1 MRWTACGRRR
11 GAAPARPGTADALE
25 RFCREVLLSD
35 RVQRCGTLREQTTV
49 INAMLSQRYFTDRAP
64 QYLWMP
70 METLTARL
78 LEMDLRTE
86 DALTCQML
94 FRRELRASLLRELDG
109 VSGCWTGNTSGTPLF
124 LGARAPRR
132 RCFPCGCARARARRH
147 WQGQNSLGEAVTVPL
162 TPRALTERL
171 RDGSLLPG
179 LFLCFLEA
187 HFLRDFTVFG
197 GFYQPTYLAEM
208 RRGLVRALR
217 ETGGYEE
224 EAAIIEAK
232 RSAMT
237 LGLLYLLRSRESGRF
252 PRFHSGAF
260 GAARFDAGDR
270 SKSAS
275 IRRGGAGASELNAQA
290 GSSLVMG
297 ASGLR
302 VFLRFILKNENAET
316 PYVPLRSVHLRSA

>member
-1 MRWTACGRRR
+1 M
-11 GAAPARPGTADALE
+11 
-25 RFCREVLLSD
+25 
-35 RVQRCGTLREQTTV
+35 QRCGALREQTTV

-78 LEMDLRTE
+78 LERDFRTE
-86 DALTCQML
+86 AALTGQLL
-94 FRRELRASLLRELDG
+94 FRRELRAALLRALDG
-109 VSGCWTGNTSGTPLF
+109 VSGCWTGNTSGTHFFWGLDRRAALFPLR
-124 LGARAPRR
+124 LRESAGAA
-132 RCFPCGCARARARRH
+132 ALA
-147 WQGQNSLGEAVTVPL
+147 GQNSLGEAVTVPL

-237 LGLLYLLRSRESGRF
+237 LGLIYLLRSREGGRF
-252 PRFHSGAF
+252 PVSTAELLEEPVSTLEIEASLQVSV
-260 GAARFDAGDR
+260 AAAL
-270 SKSAS
+270 
-275 IRRGGAGASELNAQA
+275 EHLN
-290 GSSLVMG
+290 
-297 ASGLR
+297 
-302 VFLRFILKNENAET
+302 
-316 PYVPLRSVHLRSA
+316 